1 MDADSEI
8 PIPIRFNPLKHHLK
22 YIQELFHH
30 ASLEM
35 ITDLLGPVCNNYID
49 IYTGEMTPEIIS
61 HSVIAFLK
69 SKQVFQKEGFTR
81 WVAAKK
87 GYRKITLEDKSEWI
101 VRKSDEPGRYV
112 HLHPAR
118 TGAFTIRVKGSILKT
133 VYLLKTNRDGQ
144 AEKLSTDLINRAR
157 KQINLSTVSSLDRC
171 KGIIKCYFLF
181 PAPEVRTAD

>member
-61 HSVIAFLK
+61 HSVIGLLK
-69 SKQVFQKEGFTR
+69 SKQVLQKDGFTC
-81 WVAAKK
+81 WVAAKN
-87 GYRKITLEDKSEWI
+87 GYRKIRLEDESEWI
-101 VRKSDEPGRYV
+101 VRKSDESDRYI

-118 TGAFTIRVKGSILKT
+118 TGAFTIRFKGSTLKT
-133 VYLLKTNRDGQ
+133 IFLLKTNPGGQ
-144 AEKLSTDLINRAR
+144 AEKISTDLINRAR
-157 KQINLSTVSSLDRC
+157 KQINLSPVSSLDRC

-181 PAPEVRTAD
+181 SAPKV